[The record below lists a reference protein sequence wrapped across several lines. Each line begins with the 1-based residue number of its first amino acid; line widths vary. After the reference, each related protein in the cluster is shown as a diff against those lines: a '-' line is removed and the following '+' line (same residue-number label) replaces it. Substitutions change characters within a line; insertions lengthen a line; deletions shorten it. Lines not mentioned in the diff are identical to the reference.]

1 MSEEYPLMAFI
12 ANEGVAPKGE
22 RFPKNIHYEVCTGR
36 SIVRRLCKYC
46 KVIVSIKMNILNRW
60 YDQKW
65 NFRLLAAIP
74 NILSF
79 HILGIVILR
88 EWHIWIIQQLD
99 CVLNWLIP
107 DWLFFEIF
115 QSVQQI
121 VITFAMRIS
130 KVNNTGYPPVSNCK
144 KQVVSD
150 TFASQMP

>member
-1 MSEEYPLMAFI
+1 M
-12 ANEGVAPKGE
+12 
-22 RFPKNIHYEVCTGR
+22 
-36 SIVRRLCKYC
+36 CKYC

-130 KVNNTGYPPVSNCK
+130 TVNNTGYPPVSNCK

-150 TFASQMP
+150 TLASQMP